1 MSIEIPD
8 ELPLLLRNFTLSVLR
23 SKPQDIIA
31 HAVTYFTQLQQQRSS
46 VTTQTSNTLAQPITS
61 TPTPELSTN
70 LSSNIETRLANSQH
84 STSDNNNAITDD
96 NDWSCEHR
104 SKKMNQTVDNKQQNT
119 LVNSSSSSS
128 SSTSVEDEEKQEQ
141 SSDNDEAQDKIDEE
155 FLRKR
160 YVNKNEY
167 RRVSVAAEKYNPE
180 EDNDSDTENTFYPK
194 TNEQRKRLKDA
205 VIHSLLFRTLESS
218 QIDQILNAMYEKEVT
233 RGEVIIKQG
242 DDGDNFYVID
252 KGTFDIY
259 VSKQLDQ
266 TPVKVGEYDNKGSF
280 GELALMYNQPRS
292 ATIIAA
298 TNGILWVMKRQTFRK
313 LVLKYAFRKRQLY
326 ENFLKEV
333 EILKLMNE
341 YERSNVADALIPI
354 VYEQNDLI
362 IKQGDYGDRMFFI
375 ENGECDV
382 IMNKHVHKT
391 LSKGDYF
398 GELALVNNEPRSA
411 TVKARTKAK
420 LAYLEVESFER
431 LMGPCM
437 DLICR
442 NMSKYTK

>member
-1 MSIEIPD
+1 MNQI
-8 ELPLLLRNFTLSVLR
+8 
-23 SKPQDIIA
+23 
-31 HAVTYFTQLQQQRSS
+31 
-46 VTTQTSNTLAQPITS
+46 
-61 TPTPELSTN
+61 
-70 LSSNIETRLANSQH
+70 
-84 STSDNNNAITDD
+84 
-96 NDWSCEHR
+96 SCEH
-104 SKKMNQTVDNKQQNT
+104 
-119 LVNSSSSSS
+119 SSSP
-128 SSTSVEDEEKQEQ
+128 SSTSGEDEEKQQ
-141 SSDNDEAQDKIDEE
+141 PNSDNEDEAQDEINDDE

-180 EDNDSDTENTFYPK
+180 EDNDNDTEHIFYPK
-194 TNEQRKRLKDA
+194 NDEQRQRLREA
-205 VIHSLLFRTLESS
+205 VIYSLLFRTLESS
-218 QIDQILNAMYEKEVT
+218 QIDQILDAMYEKDVKQ
-233 RGEVIIKQG
+233 GEVIIKQG

-252 KGTFDIY
+252 EGIFDIY
-259 VSKQLDQ
+259 VSKQPDQ
-266 TPVKVGEYDNKGSF
+266 TPVKVGEYGNKGSF

-298 TNGILWVMKRQTFRK
+298 TNGVLWVMKRQTFRK
-313 LVLKYAFRKRQLY
+313 LVLKHAFRKRQLY

-333 EILKLMNE
+333 EILKSMND

-354 VYEQNDLI
+354 VYEPNDLI

-382 IMNKHVHKT
+382 IVNKKFNKT

-411 TVKARTKAK
+411 TVRAKTKAK

-437 DLICR
+437 ELLCR